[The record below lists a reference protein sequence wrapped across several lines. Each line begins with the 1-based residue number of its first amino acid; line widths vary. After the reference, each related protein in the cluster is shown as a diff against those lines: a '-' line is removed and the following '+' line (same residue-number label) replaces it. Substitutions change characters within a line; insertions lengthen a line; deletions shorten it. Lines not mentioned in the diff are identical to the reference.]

1 MGRLCFVNA
10 WRWLQLIHSNR
21 MPSTWLMRVKL
32 NLLLPIT
39 PINFISF
46 CYTDALLI
54 IGSRGNWG
62 VCCRF
67 LFYLEGREW
76 GKNFLLLYDWLPLC
90 RFFIS
95 LVTRHLSNPP
105 LPTPHLFSLVEFPL
119 SYTGFPSPFLWNMI
133 HRRKPEGAWAEGEWI
148 HENKTGTRK

>member
-105 LPTPHLFSLVEFPL
+105 LPTPSSIL
-119 SYTGFPSPFLWNMI
+119 SRGVPALLHWVSAPFLWNMI

>member
-105 LPTPHLFSLVEFPL
+105 LPTPSSILSRGVPALLHWVSVPL
-119 SYTGFPSPFLWNMI
+119 PLEYDSQ
-133 HRRKPEGAWAEGEWI
+133 E
-148 HENKTGTRK
+148 KTGGSLGGGRVDTWK

>member
-21 MPSTWLMRVKL
+21 IPSTWLMRVKL

-39 PINFISF
+39 PISFISF

-76 GKNFLLLYDWLPLC
+76 GKNFLLLYYWLPLC

-105 LPTPHLFSLVEFPL
+105 LPTPSSIL
-119 SYTGFPSPFLWNMI
+119 SRGVPALLHWVSVLLPF
-133 HRRKPEGAWAEGEWI
+133 EYDSQE
-148 HENKTGTRK
+148 KTGGSLGGGRVDTWK